1 MDSIFALNH
10 MKNIFDFIVKFFFKY
25 DNGFNKNLINEMLNN
40 ISAEYSDMNKKI
52 NIFNADNNKYYC

>member
-1 MDSIFALNH
+1 MYSIFVLNH